1 MTAPGVS
8 PTAHA
13 GQYTLDPRK
22 CCIVNVDTVT
32 LFFALLAIALQVAV
46 IALVLGAV
54 AGRSVRSVVV
64 DTVGP
69 IALWAAAAI
78 ATVCMVGSLYLSEVA
93 KFTPCKLCWYQRIAM
108 YPSALLLVI
117 AAARRDGAVRRFVGP
132 LVVIG
137 ALISSYHVLLERFP
151 NLESGACDPDNPCSL
166 IWFEKFGYITI
177 PVMALTG
184 FAGVIAALLIH
195 RAWAGD
201 GSRASSSSQESR
213 HG

>member
-1 MTAPGVS
+1 MS
-8 PTAHA
+8 
-13 GQYTLDPRK
+13 
-22 CCIVNVDTVT
+22 IDTVT
-32 LFFALLAIALQVAV
+32 LFFALLAIALQIAIVAV
-46 IALVLGAV
+46 MLSAA
-54 AGRSVRSVVV
+54 AGRSVRSAVV

-78 ATVCMVGSLYLSEVA
+78 ASVCMAGSLYLSEVA

-108 YPSALLLVI
+108 YSSALLLVI

-132 LVVIG
+132 LLVIG
-137 ALISSYHVLLERFP
+137 GLISSYHVLLERFP

-195 RAWAGD
+195 RAWAGV
-201 GSRASSSSQESR
+201 GSPASSSSQEFR